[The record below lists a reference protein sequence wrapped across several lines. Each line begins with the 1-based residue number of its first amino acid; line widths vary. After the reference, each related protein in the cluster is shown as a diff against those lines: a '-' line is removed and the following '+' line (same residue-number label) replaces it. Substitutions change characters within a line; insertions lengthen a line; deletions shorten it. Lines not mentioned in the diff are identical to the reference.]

1 MSKSPSAAAIAR
13 AVTLADLRVAT
24 AGLGPWSRWRARR
37 ALKAAAYELGID
49 LPRDVQHVPD
59 RDPVGATVALLQI
72 AWLRLH
78 GVVLPPMLGG
88 RDAIAERYWS
98 EQSVLAKA
106 PKRPLWVTIAGF
118 VASAGISFGVVRAM
132 KDDPPAWQPPALHS
146 VGAHLPPERE
156 AEWVTA
162 ITDWVVAL
170 DRLARGRH
178 EGELPS
184 KLAER
189 EELLAR
195 HRKAVLADDLKP
207 VFGQPVMDALA
218 LMLDGGDTASGG
230 GAGWEAREEVF
241 AEAVRTTNRAMADK
255 GFGYFFDS
263 YAVRYEDDGRAEA
276 ALYTFRVDARR
287 RYLAAD
293 KPVDALHLRRLDS
306 LNIVQFLLGYTSK
319 RMDVAVLLID
329 KLEGE
334 VATRLGPALE
344 PEREMPLR
352 MSDEDEG
359 KKAWLDVRKAAGR
372 VVRESYY
379 GAIPG
384 QQQALAEL
392 GQLLARR
399 NDLLEDWNLRLAAY
413 NISLREFEALVVE
426 PERRERFEK
435 YTSPEARKVLD
446 AIQSELETPER
457 KRLFERLVARHAQ
470 PVELHEVQH
479 RIDYASDDDFAVPA
493 PLLRILQIPPDS
505 VHAESDDVRRIAYEL
520 SAYTAE
526 IARDPEWA
534 RVNLSL
540 LSEHLYDGS
549 GGAEGW
555 SAVMILEGIGREL
568 GVTFMPIVDPDGRR
582 AGADLETVAAVH
594 VELLGKTGPELARA
608 AATLWQKWFGHA
620 LVPLTPLP

>member
-1 MSKSPSAAAIAR
+1 M
-13 AVTLADLRVAT
+13 
-24 AGLGPWSRWRARR
+24 
-37 ALKAAAYELGID
+37 
-49 LPRDVQHVPD
+49 
-59 RDPVGATVALLQI
+59 VGARGRCHRGDRRVCADAL
-72 AWLRLH
+72 
-78 GVVLPPMLGG
+78 
-88 RDAIAERYWS
+88 RDA
-98 EQSVLAKA
+98 
-106 PKRPLWVTIAGF
+106 G
-118 VASAGISFGVVRAM
+118 
-132 KDDPPAWQPPALHS
+132 PAWQPPPNHS
-146 VGAHLPPERE
+146 TGAHLPLARE
-156 AEWVTA
+156 TEWVAA

-189 EELLAR
+189 EELLSR
-195 HRKAVLADDLKP
+195 HRKAVLAEDLT
-207 VFGQPVMDALA
+207 VTFGQPVMDALA
-218 LMLDGGDTASGG
+218 SMLDSGLTASNGDS
-230 GAGWEAREEVF
+230 GWAAREEVF
-241 AEAVRTTNRAMADK
+241 AEAVRTTNRALADK

-263 YAVRYEDDGRAEA
+263 YAVRYPDEDRAEA
-276 ALYTFRVDARR
+276 ALYTFRVAARR
-287 RYLAAD
+287 RYLAGE

-344 PEREMPLR
+344 PNREMPLR
-352 MSDEDEG
+352 MAAEDEG
-359 KKAWLDVRKAAGR
+359 KQAWLNVRKTAGR

-392 GQLLARR
+392 GTLLGRR
-399 NDLLEDWNLRLAAY
+399 NDLLEDWNLRLSAR
-413 NISLREFEALVVE
+413 NVSLREFESLVVE
-426 PERRERFEK
+426 PERRDRFQQ

-446 AIQSELETPER
+446 EIQGELETPER
-457 KRLFERLVARHAQ
+457 KQLFERLVARHAQ

-479 RIDYASDDDFAVPA
+479 RIDYASGDDFEVPA
-493 PLLRILQIPPDS
+493 PLLRILQIRPDS
-505 VHAESDDVRRIAYEL
+505 VHAESEEVRRIAYEL

-555 SAVMILEGIGREL
+555 SAVMILEGLGREL
-568 GVTFMPIVDPDGRR
+568 GMTFEPIVDPDGRR

-594 VELLGKTGPELARA
+594 LELLGKTGAELARA
-608 AATLWQKWFGHA
+608 AATLWQQWFGHA
-620 LVPLTPLP
+620 LVTLTPLP